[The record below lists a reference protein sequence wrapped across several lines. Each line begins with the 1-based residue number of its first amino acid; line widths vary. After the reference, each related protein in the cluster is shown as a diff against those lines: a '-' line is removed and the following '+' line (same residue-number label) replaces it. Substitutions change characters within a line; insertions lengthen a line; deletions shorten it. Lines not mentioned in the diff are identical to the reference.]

1 MLRIVGYLMIAFLL
15 LNTGGRFL
23 CAQTVDTV
31 FVGSLPV
38 KDAKLFVGTET
49 FHSYKLENGQKNL
62 TSITRQTIT
71 PLQAGVSNAYLIESV
86 HVDTKG
92 DTTLG
97 MLIIKASDFSL
108 IHHKV
113 KATADSAA
121 VTCYGHYLTGWV
133 VLPGQPVRLID
144 LKTPRPVFPVDGP
157 QPWLVSL
164 LPLREGYSA
173 LVPRFNMWRG
183 KEIWSS
189 IKVLGGEMLE
199 HHGQRV
205 DCWKVDAGPM
215 GPPGYRSYR
224 WVEKATGRVL
234 QSVLQGEAGQ
244 VEYWTLA
251 E

>member
-1 MLRIVGYLMIAFLL
+1 MGYAVFAIALSVAAGGLL
-15 LNTGGRFL
+15 G
-23 CAQTVDTV
+23 AQTVDTV
-31 FVGSLPV
+31 YVGSLPV

-49 FHSYKLENGQKNL
+49 FHSYKLENGEKSL

-71 PLQAGVSNAYLIESV
+71 PVQAGVSNAYLIHSL
-86 HVDTKG
+86 HVGAKG

-97 MLIIKASDFSL
+97 MLTIKASDFSL

-113 KATADSAA
+113 KAAADSAA
-121 VTCYGHYLTGWV
+121 VTSFGRHLTGWV
-133 VLPGQPVRLID
+133 VLPGEPVRLLD
-144 LKTPRPVFPVDGP
+144 LETPRPVFPVDGP

-173 LVPRFNMWRG
+173 LVPRFNMWKG

-189 IKVLGGEMLE
+189 IRVLGGEMLE
-199 HHGQRV
+199 HHGQAV

-215 GPPGYRSYR
+215 GPPGYHCYR
-224 WVEKATGRVL
+224 WVEKSTGRVL
-234 QSVLQGEAGQ
+234 KSVLQGEAGQ
-244 VEYWTLA
+244 AEYWTIA